1 MGLLYQPSTRAVVS
15 PKNINFEMKSF
26 VVLLVVVITLWIGMI
41 QCQSL
46 EEDDQLIEERGKTDK
61 DEILMKLNKKL
72 KKMGFGSRALQKN
85 LKKIDSMAKD
95 LVALGRK
102 IGGIMK
108 DTEDNTKSIKD
119 NEKSINDNEKST
131 KI

>member
-1 MGLLYQPSTRAVVS
+1 MG
-15 PKNINFEMKSF
+15 KNINFEMKSI

-95 LVALGRK
+95 LAALGKKNWRNNEGYRRQYK
-102 IGGIMK
+102 IHK
-108 DTEDNTKSIKD
+108 RQ
-119 NEKSINDNEKST
+119 
-131 KI
+131 